1 MPDRKEINKRG
12 YLKEDFRLFHLK
24 DSRAQKVDYH
34 YHAFDKLILLLGGKV
49 TYVVEGVTYFLQPW
63 DLLLVGHDLIHR
75 PIIDPAEPYERVVIW
90 LGREWLERRS
100 DPGEALDTCFDTT
113 RERGFHLLRFDA
125 ERRLHYMQRIQQ
137 LEEALRDRSFGAARM
152 ADTLCQQMLID
163 VNRDVLRSRT
173 AQEER
178 DSYRVDPKME
188 EVLRYIL
195 DHLGEELTVE
205 SLSKRFFISRYYLMH
220 RFKAVT
226 GYTVHQY
233 ISQKRLLRAGE
244 LIRAGVPVMKAAEQ
258 AGFEDSEAAP
268 RLLAIWERYVS
279 EKPRPGYRPLALS
292 YSAQGTYNGERFLD
306 AEQLTRNKLC
316 IYTREKN
323 TGFDRRFLMK
333 RVDGSW
339 KIDAVQ
345 ERLDGWQRV
354 GL

>member
-49 TYVVEGVTYFLQPW
+49 TYVVEGVTYFLRPW
-63 DLLLVGHDLIHR
+63 DMLLVGHDLIHR
-75 PIIDPAEPYERVVIW
+75 PIIDPAEPYERVVVW
-90 LGREWLERRS
+90 LGREWMASRS
-100 DPGEALDTCFDTT
+100 DPGEPLDACFETA
-113 RERGFHLLRFDA
+113 RRQGFHLLRTDGD
-125 ERRLHYMQRIQQ
+125 RRLFYMQKIQQ
-137 LEEALRDRSFGAARM
+137 LEEALRSTEFGAGRM
-152 ADTLCQQMLID
+152 ADTLCQQLLIG
-163 VNRDVLRSRT
+163 VNRNMLRYPT
-173 AQEER
+173 AREER

-258 AGFEDSEAAP
+258 AGFEEYSTFLRAFRGTFHMSP
-268 RLLAIWERYVS
+268 REFR
-279 EKPRPGYRPLALS
+279 
-292 YSAQGTYNGERFLD
+292 
-306 AEQLTRNKLC
+306 
-316 IYTREKN
+316 
-323 TGFDRRFLMK
+323 
-333 RVDGSW
+333 
-339 KIDAVQ
+339 
-345 ERLDGWQRV
+345 
-354 GL
+354 

>member
-1 MPDRKEINKRG
+1 MQATKETVQKRPHTALWIILCVVLLCAAGAALYFCRWAEKPLTLAEG
-12 YLKEDFRLFHLK
+12 YVAAEGLTADITDGEGAVLSQPVR
-24 DSRAQKVDYH
+24 
-34 YHAFDKLILLLGGKV
+34 GTKV

-137 LEEALRDRSFGAARM
+137 LEEALRGRSFGAARM

-258 AGFEDSEAAP
+258 AGFEEYSTFLRAFRGTFHMSP
-268 RLLAIWERYVS
+268 REFR
-279 EKPRPGYRPLALS
+279 
-292 YSAQGTYNGERFLD
+292 
-306 AEQLTRNKLC
+306 
-316 IYTREKN
+316 
-323 TGFDRRFLMK
+323 
-333 RVDGSW
+333 
-339 KIDAVQ
+339 
-345 ERLDGWQRV
+345 
-354 GL
+354 

>member
-1 MPDRKEINKRG
+1 MTEYSNADKRG
-12 YLKEDFRLFHLK
+12 YLDQGFRLFHLK
-24 DSRAQKVDYH
+24 DTLAQKLQPH
-34 YHAFDKLILLLGGKV
+34 YHEFDKIILPLGGRV
-49 TYVVEGVTYFLQPW
+49 TYVVEGVAYFLKPW
-63 DLLLVGHDLIHR
+63 DMLLVQHNLIHR
-75 PIIDPAEPYERVVIW
+75 VAIDPEEPYERIVIW
-90 LGREWLERRS
+90 LGREWMASRS
-100 DPGEALDTCFDTT
+100 DPGEPLDACFETA
-113 RERGFHLLRFDA
+113 RRQGFHLLRTDGD
-125 ERRLHYMQRIQQ
+125 RRLFYMQKIQQ

-226 GYTVHQY
+226 GHTVHQY

-258 AGFEDSEAAP
+258 AGFEEYSTFLRAFRGTFHMSP
-268 RLLAIWERYVS
+268 REFR
-279 EKPRPGYRPLALS
+279 
-292 YSAQGTYNGERFLD
+292 
-306 AEQLTRNKLC
+306 
-316 IYTREKN
+316 
-323 TGFDRRFLMK
+323 
-333 RVDGSW
+333 
-339 KIDAVQ
+339 
-345 ERLDGWQRV
+345 
-354 GL
+354 